1 MEFRPSNA
9 VRLSRYKG
17 KQEYTGEA
25 KIDHLVCLSIAHAT
39 RLFPLSMARDWSSYT
54 TEALLELW
62 QERETAARA
71 WLIWMLPRRP
81 KLQRIFDDCQGE
93 AESRLRLLAYSRML
107 LHKALEREDDAGRIN
122 LIQLLACDPM
132 LYKKFL

>member
-1 MEFRPSNA
+1 
-9 VRLSRYKG
+9 
-17 KQEYTGEA
+17 
-25 KIDHLVCLSIAHAT
+25 
-39 RLFPLSMARDWSSYT
+39 MALDWSSYT

-93 AESRLRLLAYSRML
+93 AESRLRLLVYSRML